1 MINETTTMKYLAI
14 STLALLTSF
23 AALAQTGGY
32 QLGDK
37 VANFT
42 LQGSNKTVSLSDF
55 ANAKTVV
62 LVFTNNQCPY
72 AKLYENRLVTLASS
86 YSSKGVQFLFVNPGI
101 SDAKEDL
108 EELTAKNYSFPY
120 VADTNQQISN
130 QFGATKT
137 PEVFVLHNTSDGF
150 VLKYK
155 GAIDDNPQVETGVKN
170 YYLRNVIDEM
180 LANRSVSVTD
190 KRATGCLI
198 KRY

>member
-1 MINETTTMKYLAI
+1 MKY
-14 STLALLTSF
+14 F
-23 AALAQTGGY
+23 AAFAAAVMLNVFAFAQSGGY

-42 LQGSNKTVSLSDF
+42 LQGANNQTVSLSDF
-55 ANAKTVV
+55 ASAKTVV

-72 AKLYENRLVTLASS
+72 AKLYENRLVTLAST
-86 YSSKGVQFLFVNPGI
+86 YSNRGVQFIFVNPG
-101 SDAKEDL
+101 AGEGTETL
-108 EELTAKNYSFPY
+108 EAMGAKNYSFPY
-120 VADTNQQISN
+120 LADNDQKISN

-137 PEVFVLHNTSDGF
+137 PEVFVLHNTGNSF

-170 YYLRNVIDEM
+170 HYLRGVIDDV
-180 LANRSVSVTD
+180 LSNRPVAAGD

-198 KRY
+198 KKY